1 MKTTELF
8 KFGGSSDFGKLT
20 PIITAIGL
28 LVVIGLWYLVSLFE
42 LIPSNI
48 LPNPIKVISAYSNL
62 LTEYHLLGN
71 IGFSVKT
78 NLMAYFWAILISLPI
93 GLLIALFPI
102 NNLVFG
108 RYISAI
114 RFTPL
119 PAISGLFIAIFGLTV
134 QMKEAF
140 LAVGLIIYIIPEIV
154 NRVNNLQNPSND
166 KDNVFLQTAHTIGMT
181 NWQKFRYVYW
191 PYVTSNTSS
200 SIRSLL
206 AISWTYTNI
215 EELFYRSGE
224 INGLGA
230 MISTMLRQAHIAE
243 AWAGLFLIIL
253 IGVVQDY
260 IFLQCEKWLFPYLS
274 RSNN

>member
-1 MKTTELF
+1 MKELF
-8 KFGGSSDFGKLT
+8 KFGGRTDYGKLT
-20 PIITAIGL
+20 PLITASGL
-28 LVVIGLWYLVSLFE
+28 LVVLGVWYLVTTFE
-42 LIPSNI
+42 LVPGTI
-48 LPNPIKVISAYSNL
+48 LPGPLKVLGAYKTL
-62 LTEYHLLGN
+62 LNEYHLLGN

-78 NLMAYFWAILISLPI
+78 NLMAYFWAILISLPT
-93 GLLIALFPI
+93 GLFIATFPI

-119 PAISGLFIAIFGLTV
+119 PAISGLFIAIFGLTT

-154 NRVNNLQNPSND
+154 NRVNDLQNPGND
-166 KDNVFLQTAHTIGMT
+166 KDHVLLQTACTLGMT
-181 NWQKFRYVYW
+181 AWQRFRYVYW
-191 PYVTSNTSS
+191 PYVTSNTSG

-224 INGLGA
+224 VNGLGA
-230 MISTMLRQAHIAE
+230 LISTMLRQAHIAE

-260 IFLQCEKWLFPYLS
+260 IFLQLEKTLFPYNGN
-274 RSNN
+274 SN